1 MAKVEHFEI
10 PADDLARA
18 KTFYGSVFGFEFED
32 WDATTTMIG
41 AVEGGI
47 GGDIHV
53 RSVVPHPTVVITV
66 PDLDEALAAVIA
78 GGGEQLGEVQI
89 LDEDSRYAYFKDT
102 EGNIVGV
109 YDSRR

>member
-1 MAKVEHFEI
+1 
-10 PADDLARA
+10 
-18 KTFYGSVFGFEFED
+18 
-32 WDATTTMIG
+32 
-41 AVEGGI
+41 
-47 GGDIHV
+47 
-53 RSVVPHPTVVITV
+53 VITV

>member
-1 MAKVEHFEI
+1 MARVEHFEI

-18 KTFYGSVFGFEFED
+18 KSFYSGVFGFEFED
-32 WDATTTMIG
+32 WDATITMIG

-47 GGDIHV
+47 GGDIHL
-53 RSVVPHPTVVITV
+53 RSVVPHPTIVITV
-66 PDLDEALAAVIA
+66 PDLDETLAAVIA

-89 LDEDSRYAYFKDT
+89 IDEGSRYAYFKDT
-102 EGNIVGV
+102 EGNIIGV